1 MSDGQAHVETALALC
16 RSAKE
21 DLSTFVESDQGWI
34 SETIARVEGTE
45 ATLEGLKDRF
55 FVRSRLC
62 LPFAARCLAEAQE
75 LEQAVQALQPDSD
88 GQVAAVGAALS
99 ALEKAVRALDSRSAM
114 QGMAI
119 T

>member
-21 DLSTFVESDQGWI
+21 DLSALVEPDQSWVG
-34 SETIARVEGTE
+34 ETIARVEGIE

-55 FVRSRLC
+55 FVRSKLC
-62 LPFAARCLAEAQE
+62 LPFAARCVAEAE
-75 LEQAVQALQPDSD
+75 KLEQAVQGLQPESES
-88 GQVAAVGAALS
+88 QVADLAAALS
-99 ALEKAVRALDSRSAM
+99 ALEKAVRALDGRSAM

>member
-1 MSDGQAHVETALALC
+1 MSDGQTHVETTLALC
-16 RSAKE
+16 RSAKQE
-21 DLSTFVESDQGWI
+21 LSALAASDGAWV
-34 SETIARVEGTE
+34 SEVIARLDSIE

-62 LPFAARCLAEAQE
+62 LPFAARCVAEAE
-75 LEQAVQALQPDSD
+75 KLEQAVKAQDLEAESKAAALST
-88 GQVAAVGAALS
+88 ALS

>member
-1 MSDGQAHVETALALC
+1 MADGQAHVETALALC
-16 RSAKE
+16 RSAKQ
-21 DLSTFVESDQGWI
+21 DLSALAEANHGWA
-34 SETIARVEGTE
+34 SEAMARMDDVE

-55 FVRSRLC
+55 FVRSKLC
-62 LPFAARCLAEAQE
+62 LPFAARCVAEAE
-75 LEQAVQALQPDSD
+75 KLEQAAQSLQLDSESR
-88 GQVAAVGAALS
+88 VAAVAAALS